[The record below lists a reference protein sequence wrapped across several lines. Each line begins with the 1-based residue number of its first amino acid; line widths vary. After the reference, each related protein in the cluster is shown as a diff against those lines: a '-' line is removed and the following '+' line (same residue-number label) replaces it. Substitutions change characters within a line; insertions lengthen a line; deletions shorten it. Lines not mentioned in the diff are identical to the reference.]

1 MEAVGRM
8 PTSKGQLGGKRTGDS
23 VADYPIEGGC
33 FLAVGAE
40 QLA

>member
-1 MEAVGRM
+1 MEAVGRL
-8 PTSKGQLGGKRTGDS
+8 PTSRGQLGGKRTGDS

-40 QLA
+40 PLA